1 MSGKHVRVR
10 TELRARVAGSPEVA
24 RGALSTGGEP
34 TVTRA
39 AMPGSTKPS
48 SIQVPVGPPEA
59 KVMSLPDYPHG
70 RGGMAIM
77 PMTSLSASGTSGT
90 SSGRSG
96 EVTRGRPPAQ
106 KMP

>member
-1 MSGKHVRVR
+1 MSGKQVRVK
-10 TELRARVAGSPEVA
+10 TELRARVAGSPEA
-24 RGALSTGGEP
+24 AGAALTTGGKP
-34 TVTRA
+34 TVARA

-48 SIQVPVGPPEA
+48 SMQVPAGLPEA
-59 KVMSLPDYPHG
+59 KVMNLPDYPHG

-77 PMTSLSASGTSGT
+77 PMASLSASGTSGT

-96 EVTRGRPPAQ
+96 EVPRGRPPAQ